1 MTRMQRSR
9 GAGRADTGTK
19 SSPLAFE
26 RLVFFSDAVFAIVIT
41 LLVLPLTA
49 EIDLPASD
57 EGALAHVLHL
67 WPTVLTFL
75 VSFLVVGEFWIA
87 HHRTFGNVRASDQ
100 GLLWLNLVVLMT
112 VAFFPF
118 PAAVLGA
125 RRTPDDAFPVV
136 FYAVSLTLTSAA
148 LMTTWL
154 YALQR
159 GLVDPAL
166 TGDERT
172 TITRRAAATT
182 AVFAASIGLAFLGL
196 AVALACWLVVLPAVR
211 MAVSRRRTSV

>member
-1 MTRMQRSR
+1 MRGMTRMQRSR

-19 SSPLAFE
+19 SSPPAFE
-26 RLVFFSDAVFAIVIT
+26 RLGFFSDAVFAIVIT

-75 VSFLVVGEFWIA
+75 VSFLVVGQFWIA
-87 HHRTFGNVRASDQ
+87 HHSTFGNLRAPNQ

-125 RRTPDDAFPVV
+125 RRTSDDAF
-136 FYAVSLTLTSAA
+136 
-148 LMTTWL
+148 
-154 YALQR
+154 
-159 GLVDPAL
+159 
-166 TGDERT
+166 
-172 TITRRAAATT
+172 
-182 AVFAASIGLAFLGL
+182 
-196 AVALACWLVVLPAVR
+196 
-211 MAVSRRRTSV
+211 